1 MVAETMSTLLQ
12 DINYA
17 ARQLRNAP
25 GFAVLAVLTLALGI
39 GANTAMFTVFESVL
53 LHPLPY
59 QHSERMVYIGPAEG
73 DSFQSTSWVTYRDV
87 RDQAQKLEN
96 VALFSADVGV
106 VQGKE
111 GSVSVVTPGVTPN
124 IFKLLGVQPLL
135 GRTFT
140 EDEGQPG
147 GPQVV
152 LLSEGLWRQAFNAD
166 RDIAGKTVRVNG
178 KPRTVV
184 GVMPASFAFPEIM
197 GQDLHKGLWL
207 PVQPTTEMQKDR
219 GSHFFYIAAGLKPGV
234 AMAQAKAELASIAQ
248 YIHQTDPEKGKDI
261 TFRIASYQE
270 MLTGSVH
277 DVLIALLIGLG
288 FVLLIARGNVANLL
302 IARCLGRQQEFAVRS
317 ALGAGQFRLVRQ
329 LFVEGGLLSVLGC
342 VLGLGIAWLAI
353 SLIHK
358 LPPDTIPRD
367 ETIALHWP
375 VLLALA
381 GIATFTTVLTSVLP
395 ALFVART
402 DPQPA
407 LQSASRGLGARSI
420 GSRVSGW
427 LVAAEV
433 ALSTLLLIATGL
445 LSHTLWNLEHTK
457 LGFDVTRVSTFTS
470 MPADAA
476 GFANMRVSK
485 GNEPAPTS
493 VATLFYRPALE
504 RMRTVP
510 GVQEAALISS
520 PPLSGIDMNT
530 SFAVVGQPKDPAHTF
545 DAKISAV
552 SGGYERLMGTPVVRG
567 RMITNDDSA
576 NAPYVVV
583 INETFAHKYFAGKD
597 PLGQQIDLGG
607 EGTGALKPYTIVGII
622 GDQVDNGVSRPPK
635 PLLLVP
641 YEQVPSTS
649 LFYQLLIKTVVFFA
663 VKTRGNIAVA
673 PAMRDIFRQTAPDF
687 ALDNF
692 QTMQQAV
699 DTSNFSQ
706 RLGLYL
712 TGAFAGMAVL
722 MVIAGL
728 YGVLAQLVSY
738 RRREIGVRLALGSTR
753 QKILGMF
760 FKQGLVLVLAG
771 LTLGV
776 LLALW
781 VGRLVKS
788 YLYEVKP
795 LDAWTYAGVAVLLIV
810 VGCLAAVIPARRA
823 AAVEPIEALRD
834 E

>member
-59 QHSERMVYIGPAEG
+59 QHSERMVYIGPAAG

-288 FVLLIARGNVANLL
+288 FVLLIACGNVANLL

-493 VATLFYRPALE
+493 VATLFYRPVLE

-607 EGTGALKPYTIVGII
+607 EGTGAIKPYTIVGII

-760 FKQGLVLVLAG
+760 FKQGLALVVAG
-771 LTLGV
+771 LLLGV
-776 LLALW
+776 ALALW
-781 VGRLVKS
+781 ASRLVKS
-788 YLYEVKP
+788 YLYGVKP

>member
-1 MVAETMSTLLQ
+1 MNSLLQ
-12 DINYA
+12 ELRYA
-17 ARQLRNAP
+17 ARQLRKAP
-25 GFAVLAVLTLALGI
+25 GFAVLAVITLALGI
-39 GANTAMFTVFESVL
+39 GANTAMFTVIESVL
-53 LHPLPY
+53 LRPLPY
-59 QHSERMVYIGPAEG
+59 QHSDRMVYIGPAEG

-87 RDQAQKLEN
+87 RDQAQKLES
-96 VALFSADVGV
+96 VALFSEDVGV

-111 GSVSVVTPGVTPN
+111 GSVSVVTPGITPN
-124 IFKLLGVQPLL
+124 AFKLLGVQPLL

-140 EDEGQPG
+140 EDEGQSG

-152 LLSEGLWRQAFNAD
+152 LLSEGLWKQAFNAD
-166 RDIAGKTVRVNG
+166 QQIAGKTIRVNG
-178 KPRTVV
+178 KARTVV
-184 GVMPASFAFPEIM
+184 GVMPASFHFPEIM

-207 PVQPTTEMQKDR
+207 PIQPTTEMQKDR
-219 GSHFFYIAAGLKPGV
+219 GSHFFYIVAGLKPGV
-234 AMAQAKAELASIAQ
+234 AMGQAKAELASIAQ

-261 TFRIASYQE
+261 AFRIASYQE
-270 MLTGSVH
+270 MLTGSVR
-277 DVLIALLIGLG
+277 DVLLALVIALGL
-288 FVLLIARGNVANLL
+288 VLLIACGNVANLL

-329 LFVEGGLLSVLGC
+329 LFVEGGLLSILGC
-342 VLGLGIAWLAI
+342 VFGLGIARLAI

-367 ETIALHWP
+367 ETIAIHWP

-381 GIATFTTVLTSVLP
+381 GIATLTTVLTSVLP

-407 LQSASRGLGARSI
+407 LQAASRGLGSRSI
-420 GSRVSGW
+420 SSRVSGW

-445 LSHTLWNLEHTK
+445 LFHTLWNLEHTK
-457 LGFDVTRVSTFTS
+457 LGFDVTRVTTFMS
-470 MPADAA
+470 MPADAS
-476 GFANMRVSK
+476 GFANMSASK
-485 GNEPAPTS
+485 SNEPSSTS
-493 VATLFYRPALE
+493 VATLFYQPVLE
-504 RMRTVP
+504 RMRHVP
-510 GVQEAALISS
+510 GVQEAALITS

-530 SFAVVGQPKDPAHTF
+530 SFVVVGQPKDPAH
-545 DAKISAV
+545 ALEARISAV
-552 SGGYERLMGTPVVRG
+552 SEGYERLMGTPVVRG

-576 NAPYVVV
+576 NAPYVMV
-583 INETFAHKYFAGKD
+583 INETLARKYFAGKD

-607 EGTGALKPYTIVGII
+607 EDTGAIKPYTIVGIV
-622 GDQVDNGVSRPPK
+622 GDQVDNGVSHPPK

-641 YEQVPSTS
+641 YEQVPTTS
-649 LFYQLLIKTVVFFA
+649 IYYQLLIKTIVFFA

-673 PAMRDIFRQTAPDF
+673 PAMRDVFRQTAPDF

-699 DTSNFSQ
+699 DGSNFSQ

-712 TGAFAGMAVL
+712 TGSFAGMAVL

-753 QKILGMF
+753 EKILGMF
-760 FKQGLVLVLAG
+760 LKQGLTFVLAG
-771 LTLGV
+771 LVLGV
-776 LLALW
+776 ICALW
-781 VGRLVKS
+781 AGRLVKAF
-788 YLYEVKP
+788 LYQVKP
-795 LDAWTYAGVAVLLIV
+795 LDAWTYAGVAVVLIV
-810 VGCLAAVIPARRA
+810 VGALAAAIPARRA

>member
-1 MVAETMSTLLQ
+1 
-12 DINYA
+12 
-17 ARQLRNAP
+17 
-25 GFAVLAVLTLALGI
+25 
-39 GANTAMFTVFESVL
+39 
-53 LHPLPY
+53 
-59 QHSERMVYIGPAEG
+59 
-73 DSFQSTSWVTYRDV
+73 
-87 RDQAQKLEN
+87 
-96 VALFSADVGV
+96 
-106 VQGKE
+106 
-111 GSVSVVTPGVTPN
+111 VTPN
-124 IFKLLGVQPLL
+124 TFKLLGVQPLL

-147 GPQVV
+147 SPQVV
-152 LLSEGLWRQAFNAD
+152 LLSEGLWKQAFNAD
-166 RDIAGKTVRVNG
+166 REIAGKTIRVNG
-178 KPRTVV
+178 KSRTVV
-184 GVMPASFAFPEIM
+184 GVMPASFRFPEIM

-207 PVQPTTEMQKDR
+207 PIQPTTEMQKDR
-219 GSHFFYIAAGLKPGV
+219 GSHFFSIVAGLKPGV
-234 AMAQAKAELASIAQ
+234 PMAQAKAELAAIAQ
-248 YIHQTDPEKGKDI
+248 HIHQIDPEKGKDI
-261 TFRIASYQE
+261 AFRIASYQE
-270 MLTGSVH
+270 TLTGSVR
-277 DVLIALLIGLG
+277 DVFLALVIALGL
-288 FVLLIARGNVANLL
+288 VLLIACGNVANLL

-317 ALGAGQFRLVRQ
+317 ALGAGQLRLVRQ
-329 LFVEGGLLSVLGC
+329 LFVEGGLLSALGC
-342 VLGLGIAWLAI
+342 VFGLGIAWLAV

-367 ETIALHWP
+367 ETIAIHWQ
-375 VLLALA
+375 VLLAMA
-381 GIATFTTVLTSVLP
+381 GIATLTTVLTSLLP

-407 LQSASRGLGARSI
+407 LQSASRGLGPRSV

-445 LSHTLWNLEHTK
+445 LFHTLWNLEHSK
-457 LGFDVTRVSTFTS
+457 LGFDVTRLSTFTA

-476 GFANMRVSK
+476 GFGNMSVSK
-485 GNEPAPTS
+485 SNEPAPTS
-493 VATLFYRPALE
+493 IATLFYQPTLE
-504 RMRTVP
+504 RMRHVP

-520 PPLSGIDMNT
+520 PPLSGINMNT
-530 SFAVVGQPKDPAHTF
+530 SFLVVGQPKDSAHAL
-545 DAKISAV
+545 DARISAV
-552 SGGYERLMGTPVVRG
+552 SGGYDRLMGMPVVRG
-567 RMITNDDSA
+567 RMITNDDGA

-583 INETFAHKYFAGKD
+583 INETLAQKYFAGKD

-607 EGTGALKPYTIVGII
+607 EGTGAIKPYTIVGII
-622 GDQVDNGVSRPPK
+622 GDHVDDSVGRSPK

-673 PAMRDIFRQTAPDF
+673 PAMRDVFRQTAPDF

-699 DTSNFSQ
+699 DANNFSQ

-712 TGAFAGMAVL
+712 TGSFAGMAVL

-753 QKILGMF
+753 EKILGMF
-760 FKQGLVLVLAG
+760 LKQGLMLVLAG
-771 LTLGV
+771 LVLGV
-776 LLALW
+776 VAALW
-781 VGRLVKS
+781 AGRLVKS
-788 YLYEVKP
+788 FLYGVKP
-795 LDAWTYAGVAVLLIV
+795 LDGWTYVGVAVLLIV
-810 VGCLAAVIPARRA
+810 VGSLAAVIPARRA